1 MAERLTVEQRQEFL
15 AEVRI
20 GVLTVAS
27 EQPDRAPL
35 AVPLWYSYTP
45 DLGVTVVSSRETRK
59 ARAIE
64 AAGRFSL
71 AVQDEALPY
80 RYVTVEG
87 PLVEVRRCELERD
100 LVPMAVRY
108 LGEAAG
114 RAYGQAW
121 LEWGGAE
128 TDMAYVMRPIHWNT
142 ADFAKDM
149 AGFH

>member
-1 MAERLTVEQRQEFL
+1 MPEVLTVEERQEFL
-15 AEVRI
+15 AAVRV
-20 GVLTVAS
+20 GVLTVAP

-45 DLGVTVVSSRETRK
+45 EAGVTVLTSRDSRK

-64 AAGRFSL
+64 ASRQFSL
-71 AVQDEALPY
+71 AVQDEGLPY

-87 PLVEVRRCELERD
+87 PVVEVRRCELERD

-108 LGEAAG
+108 LGEQAG

-128 TDMAYVMRPIHWNT
+128 TDLVYVMRPVYWNT
-142 ADFAKDM
+142 ADFAKDL
-149 AGFH
+149 ASLS